1 MVAGKSCTGIGTGP
15 QDGDDVDVHRHSIG
29 MRPIKNFWP
38 EREHLDH
45 GEDAVNMYYCSSMSR
60 QCPMNVCTVHR
71 EHLDHGED
79 AVNMYHC
86 SSMSR
91 QCPMN
96 VRVPACDGRDDIADR
111 GC

>member
-29 MRPIKNFWP
+29 MRPVKNFWP

-60 QCPMNVCTVHR
+60 QCPMNVCTENTWTGPWR
-71 EHLDHGED
+71 GRGEY
-79 AVNMYHC
+79 VLL
-86 SSMSR
+86 
-91 QCPMN
+91 
-96 VRVPACDGRDDIADR
+96 
-111 GC
+111 

>member
-60 QCPMNVCTVHR
+60 QCPMNV
-71 EHLDHGED
+71 
-79 AVNMYHC
+79 
-86 SSMSR
+86 
-91 QCPMN
+91 
-96 VRVPACDGRDDIADR
+96 RVPACDGRDDR
-111 GC
+111 GSRMLMCGRVDVRWV